1 LIDGMLQGER
11 VLLRAFRPDDLDAL
25 TEFQNDLETELLG
38 GGDPPRP
45 TTRESMAEMWDRYG
59 KDRTGAAFIIEAD
72 GKVIGQCG
80 LFNADLEARRIE
92 FGITIGD
99 KKYWG
104 QGYGTEALQLAVDY
118 AFRMRNVRK
127 VHLTVLANNPRAIA
141 SYTKAGFT
149 VEGRQREHCYSAGE
163 YVDLVL
169 MARFRPTDM

>member
-1 LIDGMLQGER
+1 MLQGER
-11 VLLRAFRPDDLDAL
+11 VLLRAFQPDDLDAL
-25 TEFQNDLETELLG
+25 TGFQNDLETELLG

-45 TTRESMAEMWDRYG
+45 TSRESMAQIWDAHS
-59 KDRTGAAFIIEAD
+59 KDRAGAAFIIEAD

-80 LFNADLEARRIE
+80 LFNADAEARRME

-99 KKYWG
+99 KDYWG
-104 QGYGTEALQLAVDY
+104 QGYGTEALELAVDY

-141 SYTKAGFT
+141 SYSKAGF
-149 VEGRQREHCYSAGE
+149 VEEGRQRKHCWSAGE

-169 MARFRPTDM
+169 MARFRPEA